1 MSKSPDNTGPKQA
14 ATRFKP
20 GRSGNPKGRPRGA
33 LNKTTLVL
41 RAIMQD
47 QAEAVLQ
54 VLIDQAMTGD
64 VTAARAILERLV
76 PVVRE
81 TPVDAG
87 AVALPDE
94 LSAANLPA
102 AVAAVVQSVA
112 SGSLTPGQGEKL
124 VAMLQGFGRAVELQE
139 IEQRIAALEA
149 GAGGGH
155 ESD

>member
-1 MSKSPDNTGPKQA
+1 MKSGADNTGEKQ
-14 ATRFKP
+14 RGRPFKP
-20 GRSGNPKGRPRGA
+20 GRSGNPKGRPRGS
-33 LNKTTLVL
+33 LNRTTLAL
-41 RAIMQD
+41 RAIMAD

-76 PVVRE
+76 PVARE

-87 AVALPDE
+87 AVALPE
-94 LSAANLPA
+94 LSAATLPA
-102 AVAAVVQSVA
+102 AVAAVVQAVA

-124 VAMLQGFGRAVELQE
+124 VGMLQGFAKAVELQE

>member
-1 MSKSPDNTGPKQA
+1 MGKSPENTGPKQA

-33 LNKTTLVL
+33 LNRTTLAL
-41 RAIMQD
+41 RAIMAD
-47 QAEAVLQ
+47 QGQAIIET
-54 VLIDQAMTGD
+54 LIGQALAGD
-64 VTAARAILERLV
+64 VAAGRAILERLV

-87 AVALPDE
+87 AVALPE

-102 AVAAVVQSVA
+102 AMAAVVQAVA
-112 SGSLTPGQGEKL
+112 SGSITPGQGEKL
-124 VAMLQGFGRAVELQE
+124 VAMLQGFAKAVELQE
-139 IEQRIAALEA
+139 IEQRIAALEG
-149 GAGGGH
+149 GAGGGR

>member
-76 PVVRE
+76 PVARE

-87 AVALPDE
+87 AVALPE
-94 LSAANLPA
+94 LSAATLPA